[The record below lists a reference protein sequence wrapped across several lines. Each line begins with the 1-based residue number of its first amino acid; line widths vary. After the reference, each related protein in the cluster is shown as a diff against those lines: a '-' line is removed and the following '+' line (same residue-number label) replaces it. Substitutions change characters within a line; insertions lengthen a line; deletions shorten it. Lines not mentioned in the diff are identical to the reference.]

1 MVYNIPNWPLP
12 AVCDLTRDGRWST
25 YDVCVLKLSNVSFRG
40 KCAPMGNTLKLPSP
54 TKLIFLQLSRRAAL
68 PARCSIRICLIS
80 GLQCAETFHLAFPE
94 RPQEKVDMLAN
105 RMANKDGKIC
115 EYGFYRDALLKGL

>member
-1 MVYNIPNWPLP
+1 MYVH
-12 AVCDLTRDGRWST
+12 
-25 YDVCVLKLSNVSFRG
+25 VLKLSKVSFR
-40 KCAPMGNTLKLPSP
+40 AQYAHMENTLKLLYYHQQNSP
-54 TKLIFLQLSRRAAL
+54 GWVIFLKLCRRAAL

-94 RPQEKVDMLAN
+94 RPQEKVDMLAS

-115 EYGFYRDALLKGL
+115 EYGHINYPDAFLKGPLTLSAHLF